1 MSEIDVQP
9 TQNLETSKNGGEE
22 KKIEEEK
29 EEEEEQKE
37 EAVSLESEEIHEAI

>member
-9 TQNLETSKNGGEE
+9 TQNLESSKTNGEE

-29 EEEEEQKE
+29 EDEEEHKE
-37 EAVSLESEEIHEAI
+37 EAVALESEEIIEAI